1 MPPLNPKLY
10 ERCQNSY
17 AREKHTLNYLQVSL
31 NPISGVDRTTIIWDS
46 KDGTSKQQFA
56 FHSAPALDVDWQTD
70 DSFASCSTDKC
81 IHVCKL
87 GSDRP
92 IKSFQGHTNEV
103 PYKVVKFCNLLPYFI
118 RK

>member
-1 MPPLNPKLY
+1 MVQDFLWVAYIILL
-10 ERCQNSY
+10 
-17 AREKHTLNYLQVSL
+17 TFL
-31 NPISGVDRTTIIWDS
+31 GVDRTTIIWDS
-46 KDGTSKQQFA
+46 KDGESKQQFA

-87 GSDRP
+87 GVNTP

-103 PYKVVKFCNLLPYFI
+103 SYAQKKN
-118 RK
+118 